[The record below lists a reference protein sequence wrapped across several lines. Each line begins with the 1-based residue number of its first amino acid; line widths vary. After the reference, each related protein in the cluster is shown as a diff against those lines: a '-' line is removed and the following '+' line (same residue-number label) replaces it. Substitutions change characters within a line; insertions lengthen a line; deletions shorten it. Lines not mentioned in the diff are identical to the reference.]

1 MYALMQR
8 PSDTTQGEVLAAE
21 RKQSGRARHYA
32 EILVLIRGLARRH
45 KNLVNRISKAELN
58 ASFIEYELF
67 QLLKMMEEWVD
78 EGAEGVAG
86 DGATSSSLEPPAN
99 QTRQLRYLAESGTLS
114 LEIKGRPDGMADIRI
129 DGGKQFTLPPTLA
142 DLMTALSIDNGL
154 SGDAFVGWKTVPEIA
169 EYLAKR
175 SGKAVTKRAITQNV
189 YRLRKELFD
198 RGGVN
203 PYLVQTNRRRGVR
216 FAVRRK
222 ASPVIKSDG

>member
-1 MYALMQR
+1 M
-8 PSDTTQGEVLAAE
+8 
-21 RKQSGRARHYA
+21 
-32 EILVLIRGLARRH
+32 LVLIRGLARRH

-67 QLLKMMEEWVD
+67 QLLKMMEGCVD
-78 EGAEGVAG
+78 EGAEDITG
-86 DGATSSSLEPPAN
+86 DGAGTSNLEAQVKP
-99 QTRQLRYLAESGTLS
+99 TRPLRYLAESGTLS
-114 LEIKGRPDGMADIRI
+114 LEIKARADGMADIRI

-154 SGDAFVGWKTVPEIA
+154 SDDAFVGWKTLGEIA
-169 EYLAKR
+169 EYLATR
-175 SGKAVTKRAITQNV
+175 SGKPVTKRAITQGV

-216 FAVRRK
+216 FALRRK
-222 ASPVIKSDG
+222 TGPVIKSDG

>member
-1 MYALMQR
+1 MYPLMQR
-8 PSDTTQGEVLAAE
+8 PSDTTQGAGLAAE
-21 RKQSGRARHYA
+21 ERGRRRAGQHA
-32 EILVLIRGLARRH
+32 EMLVLIRGLARRH

-67 QLLKMMEEWVD
+67 QLLKMMEECVD
-78 EGAEGVAG
+78 EGAEDFAG
-86 DGATSSSLEPPAN
+86 DCGTGSSLEAQVKPSSP
-99 QTRQLRYLAESGTLS
+99 LRYLAESGTFS
-114 LEIKGRPDGMADIRI
+114 LEIKARPDGMADIRI

-154 SGDAFVGWKTVPEIA
+154 SDDAFVGWKTVREIA
-169 EYLAKR
+169 EYLATR
-175 SGKAVTKRAITQNV
+175 SGKPVTKRAITQNV

-216 FAVRRK
+216 FALRRK
-222 ASPVIKSDG
+222 TSPVIKSDR